1 MKNVKETVAEQLAQ
15 GFYLSTVPLLTDNKA
30 PWRRCLLAIMQ
41 KSISNNACVRTC
53 AETRDWSV
61 SAQTCLLLV
70 WGKVEKGPSSFAAWE
85 GSASNVIRFFYN
97 ELSSNDVVTVVREVK
112 ISKNVQLTAQFN
124 WLWLQSSQLFLSET
138 SHEFCFKSILAGFG
152 FMSST
157 FLY

>member
-1 MKNVKETVAEQLAQ
+1 MKVLSFAISESRQKSDELIKSKMKNVKETVAEQLAQ

-70 WGKVEKGPSSFAAWE
+70 
-85 GSASNVIRFFYN
+85 
-97 ELSSNDVVTVVREVK
+97 
-112 ISKNVQLTAQFN
+112 
-124 WLWLQSSQLFLSET
+124 
-138 SHEFCFKSILAGFG
+138 
-152 FMSST
+152 
-157 FLY
+157 